1 MLIVAGEI
9 PPPPPPRPLVT
20 TLLYMDIR
28 SLWWSTIN
36 SFEGGQLEI
45 RVTGGAQVSFR
56 ARASS
61 RVP

>member
-9 PPPPPPRPLVT
+9 PTTPSPPHRPLVT

-45 RVTGGAQVSFR
+45 RVTERSGEF
-56 ARASS
+56 
-61 RVP
+61 